1 MGKKGELKKLLDN
14 LTSHRTKI
22 GECLGYN
29 LRLTTQSNRIE
40 SKYAGL
46 ILLNEVVN
54 KLFQEKKNIEV

>member
-29 LRLTTQSNRIE
+29 LRLTTLSNRIE

-46 ILLNEVVN
+46 IVLNEVVN
-54 KLFQEKKNIEV
+54 KLFQ